1 MHESDSPPSVIV
13 GIDGSPAAIGAALW
27 GVDEAVARDV
37 PLRLVYAIDPREP
50 IHRDADSFAHRL
62 ATAESAVRYA
72 LVAVEASQQPVK
84 IEIEIVHGDPVAT
97 LIRASR
103 SAEMLC
109 VGASR
114 HYNLT
119 RVGSTAL
126 ALTENA
132 RCPVA
137 VLRGYADVVRGSG
150 GWIAVE
156 LDQSPM
162 NDEVVERAVDEARLR
177 DAQLQVL
184 TRCQSAEDA
193 RDYLD
198 PRLTALIA
206 RNPDTDIR
214 PVAVTGSV
222 VDYLD
227 EHISSVKL
235 VVVGTGGNVN
245 LLGDTDCPLLL
256 VRGTSQ
262 RQVARATSAE

>member
-1 MHESDSPPSVIV
+1 MHDLDSPPSVIV

-27 GVDEAVARDV
+27 GIAEAVARDI

-62 ATAESAVRYA
+62 ATAESAIRYA

-84 IEIEIVHGDPVAT
+84 IEIEIVHADPVAT

-103 SAEMLC
+103 SAAMMC

-114 HYNLT
+114 HHNVT
-119 RVGSTAL
+119 RVGSTAM

-137 VLRGYADVVRGSG
+137 VLRGYADVVRGRG
-150 GWIAVE
+150 GWIAVA

-177 DAQLQVL
+177 GAQLRVL
-184 TRCQSAEDA
+184 TKCKSAE
-193 RDYLD
+193 RD
-198 PRLTALIA
+198 PRLTALIE

-214 PVAVTGSV
+214 PVSVIGGSV
-222 VDYLD
+222 NYLN

-235 VVVGTGGNVN
+235 VVVGIGAGVD
-245 LLGDTDCPLLL
+245 LLVDTDCPLLL
-256 VRGTSQ
+256 VPGTSQ
-262 RQVARATSAE
+262 RELAPTTPAE